1 MENVTE
7 QVIESGEVPTTKR
20 KKGIIIGA
28 VVAACVAVGAWFR
41 KKFKKNK
48 GVVVQPEPISEEDI
62 FKDLDDEEIK

>member
-7 QVIESGEVPTTKR
+7 QVIETGEVPTTKR

-28 VVAACVAVGAWFR
+28 VVAACVAVGAWFS

-48 GVVVQPEPISEEDI
+48 GVVVQPEPINEEDI
-62 FKDLDDEEIK
+62 FKNLDDEEIK